1 MSGYFLIAENII
13 FKNNKLTCIN
23 IHNELAAIA
32 MPAEFKFD
40 MAVICGPQWT
50 AGEHKL
56 TIKVR
61 ANGGEEILLS
71 ESTVNILN
79 EDFVYNAIANDVK
92 FRMDYDV
99 QNLTFTVFD
108 NDQEVVSRKY
118 PVIAMLYPQQMVQQQ
133 AQQNQQAEEKNE
145 ENAEENNSNE
155 NNEEKNAE

>member
-61 ANGGEEILLS
+61 ANGGEEIVLS

-133 AQQNQQAEEKNE
+133 AQQNSAEKTEEKSE
-145 ENAEENNSNE
+145 EQNNSNE
-155 NNEEKNAE
+155 NDEENKAE

>member
-40 MAVICGPQWT
+40 MAVICGPKWT
-50 AGEHKL
+50 TGEHKL

-61 ANGGEEILLS
+61 ANGGEEIVLS

-118 PVIAMLYPQQMVQQQ
+118 PVIAMLYPQKMVQPAQEQQ
-133 AQQNQQAEEKNE
+133 EDSKKDEQDNQSKEDNKAE
-145 ENAEENNSNE
+145 
-155 NNEEKNAE
+155 

>member
-40 MAVICGPQWT
+40 MAVICGPKWT

-71 ESTVNILN
+71 ESTINILN

-108 NDQEVVSRKY
+108 NDNEVVSRKY
-118 PVIAMLYPQQMVQQQ
+118 PVIAMLYPQQTVQQPPEQ
-133 AQQNQQAEEKNE
+133 STEEKEVKE
-145 ENAEENNSNE
+145 ED
-155 NNEEKNAE
+155 KTK

>member
-61 ANGGEEILLS
+61 ANGGEEIVLS

-133 AQQNQQAEEKNE
+133 AQQNSETKVEEKSE
-145 ENAEENNSNE
+145 EQNNSNE
-155 NNEEKNAE
+155 NNEENKAE

>member
-61 ANGGEEILLS
+61 ANGGEEIVLS

-133 AQQNQQAEEKNE
+133 AQQNSAEKTEEKSE
-145 ENAEENNSNE
+145 EQNNSNE
-155 NNEEKNAE
+155 NNEENKAE

>member
-61 ANGGEEILLS
+61 ANGGEEIVLS

-133 AQQNQQAEEKNE
+133 AQQNSETKVEEKSE
-145 ENAEENNSNE
+145 EQNNSNE
-155 NNEEKNAE
+155 NDEENKAE

>member
-61 ANGGEEILLS
+61 ANGGEEIVLS

-133 AQQNQQAEEKNE
+133 AQQNSEEKSE
-145 ENAEENNSNE
+145 EKSEEQNNSNE
-155 NNEEKNAE
+155 NSEENKAE

>member
-71 ESTVNILN
+71 ESTINILN

-108 NDQEVVSRKY
+108 NDNEVVSRKY
-118 PVIAMLYPQQMVQQQ
+118 PVIAMLYPQQTVQQPPEQ
-133 AQQNQQAEEKNE
+133 STEEKEVKE
-145 ENAEENNSNE
+145 ED
-155 NNEEKNAE
+155 KTK

>member
-61 ANGGEEILLS
+61 ANGGEEIVLS

-79 EDFVYNAIANDVK
+79 EDFVYNAIASDVK

-133 AQQNQQAEEKNE
+133 AQQNSETKVEEKSE
-145 ENAEENNSNE
+145 EQNNSNE
-155 NNEEKNAE
+155 NDEENKAE